1 MSFYSLTNENLLK
14 NLNAPEYITANIFNL
29 SKFIVTNQKNVN
41 FVLKTDKKIIGKINL
56 NSLTCRYSSDK
67 IIVF

>member
-1 MSFYSLTNENLLK
+1 MLITNN
-14 NLNAPEYITANIFNL
+14 FNL
-29 SKFIVTNQKNVN
+29 FKITVTNPKNVN
-41 FVLKTDKKIIGKINL
+41 FVLKTGKKKINKINL